1 MINLITQ
8 ANEKYNKWRRLK
20 FCGTVDCGLGEYV
33 LYMFTVCKAS
43 IKCPGICHELCVYDA
58 PDMRTIRAWITNTSS
73 TLKKV
78 KNV

>member
-1 MINLITQ
+1 
-8 ANEKYNKWRRLK
+8 
-20 FCGTVDCGLGEYV
+20 VDCGLGEYV

-43 IKCPGICHELCVYDA
+43 IKCPGICHELCIYDA

-78 KNV
+78 KKVDSLNHSESDKVKLWNGKGHL